1 MSHKGALKYGK
12 EMVKVLSIKWEDP
25 WKTER
30 RRSVSNILRNNI
42 GCFQGLEE
50 ILIPYIDCIAVFKY
64 YKNPIP
70 AYIYIYDI
78 YIYIIERMQNLKENQ
93 KNFNR
98 LTDFSLTGV
107 DGIQVVINM
116 FRKVKEYPA
125 VTRHC
130 DHLDYHTIKRKNSF

>member
-1 MSHKGALKYGK
+1 MSLKGTLKYGK
-12 EMVKVLSIKWEDP
+12 EMVKVLSIKWEDL

-30 RRSVSNILRNNI
+30 ERSVSNILRNNI
-42 GCFQGLEE
+42 GCFQSLEE
-50 ILIPYIDCIAVFKY
+50 ILISYIDCIAIFKH

-70 AYIYIYDI
+70 AYV
-78 YIYIIERMQNLKENQ
+78 YIIERMQNLKENQ